1 MLKIGA
7 LILCISIFIYSF
19 IFFQIKKQQFA
30 RNFKFLNFK
39 QLPVLILA
47 LILPMSI
54 LCIVNTISVVFH
66 IILSFFYAP
75 TIFSR
80 SI

>member
-1 MLKIGA
+1 MYFYFYL
-7 LILCISIFIYSF
+7 F

-30 RNFKFLNFK
+30 RNFKFINFK
-39 QLPVLILA
+39 QLPVKILG

-66 IILSFFYAP
+66 INLSFFYVPA
-75 TIFSR
+75 IFSR